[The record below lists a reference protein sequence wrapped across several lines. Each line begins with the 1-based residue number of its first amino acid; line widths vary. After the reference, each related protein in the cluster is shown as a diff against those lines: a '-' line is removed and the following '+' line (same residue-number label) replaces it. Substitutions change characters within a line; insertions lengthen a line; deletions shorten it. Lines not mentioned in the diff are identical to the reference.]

1 MQRHIRERV
10 EVALVCLIAEGG
22 DHMFPECLT
31 MWQEPSVLPSVSSR
45 QPGEAARILLLFKKK
60 KKFDKPQ
67 SPACAQGQRL

>member
-1 MQRHIRERV
+1 
-10 EVALVCLIAEGG
+10 
-22 DHMFPECLT
+22 MFPECLT